1 MAKGIRGGKRRVI
14 KEQKLLGFVGREN
27 YLFFL
32 GGVGVLILGFIFLS
46 IGPWDSFWS
55 LTLAPILLIIGYI
68 ILIPLSIL
76 YKKKK
81 GGDNPG
87 G

>member
-1 MAKGIRGGKRRVI
+1 M